1 MHGPMSNP
9 TLRLSSTPPK
19 SDEEILS
26 ILAFGRTPGSMG
38 GSDVLGTV
46 TEKMIAIYGDAW
58 PTPDYEESLFDRL
71 GFRIYEQGAERPVP
85 PWERPTRGTSRGT
98 TVRSEYLLNEFLS
111 VVAESDRE
119 ANLSGDLKL
128 RLRFR

>member
-1 MHGPMSNP
+1 MKPQTICPNDNLVKN
-9 TLRLSSTPPK
+9 TDNK
-19 SDEEILS
+19 IS
-26 ILAFGRTPGSMG
+26 IN
-38 GSDVLGTV
+38 
-46 TEKMIAIYGDAW
+46 GDAW

-85 PWERPTRGTSRGT
+85 PWELPTRGTSRGT